1 MNNAHFTLGIILALV
16 FGAVGGYVAGQNS
29 ARNALAPEIATMT
42 AMMASDGERMRDAG
56 GLMMQAGTMMQERAT
71 RTNDQDMLELGKD
84 LSARGMRHEADGK
97 SMMEG
102 DMMGMTAGG
111 AMEEMPGMDMEGMDH
126 GTMGR

>member
-102 DMMGMTAGG
+102 DMMGMTADG
-111 AMEEMPGMDMEGMDH
+111 AMENMPGMDMEGMDH